1 MGRVLTLCVGLLTF
15 GSFWHTSTAAAD
27 PILITSGT
35 IAVDDGLVTVALASS
50 MRAFTL
56 AAGGDTSGG
65 TFSPGQLCVG
75 DRNCQPG
82 QLLSLALGLGGSDLN
97 GTATVDGQTY
107 PVGLGSETQGDAF
120 VGLAGSWVAPAFTG
134 ATTASIMSPFT
145 FAGRFT
151 YPAVP
156 LTDRPPEFLLGHGI
170 ATLHLKWTP
179 EFGSWDF
186 ERARYEFQAE
196 PAPVPEPATLL
207 LVGSGLAGMA
217 VARRRRRQ
225 AGSGGA

>member
-1 MGRVLTLCVGLLTF
+1 MCRALTLCVGLLTF

-27 PILITSGT
+27 PIPITSGT
-35 IAVDDGLVTVALASS
+35 IAVDDGLATVALASS
-50 MRAFTL
+50 MRAFAL
-56 AAGGDTSGG
+56 AATGDTSGG
-65 TFSPGQLCVG
+65 IFIPGQLCVG
-75 DRNCQPG
+75 DLNCQPG
-82 QLLSLALGLGGSDLN
+82 QLLSLALGLGGSDLT
-97 GTATVDGQTY
+97 GTATIDGQTY
-107 PVGLGSETQGDAF
+107 PVGLISETQGDAF

-134 ATTASIMSPFT
+134 ATTTTVMSPFT

-156 LTDRPPEFLLGHGI
+156 MTERPPEFLLGHGI
-170 ATLHLKWTP
+170 ATLNLKWTP

-207 LVGSGLAGMA
+207 FVGSGLAGMA
-217 VARRRRRQ
+217 VARRRRRK
-225 AGSGGA
+225 AVSASA

>member
-1 MGRVLTLCVGLLTF
+1 MCRVLTLCVGLLTF
-15 GSFWHTSTAAAD
+15 GSLWHASTAAAD
-27 PILITSGT
+27 PLPITSGT

-50 MRAFTL
+50 MRGFTL
-56 AAGGDTSGG
+56 AARGDTLGG
-65 TFSPGQLCVG
+65 TFSPGQCIG
-75 DRNCQPG
+75 DLNCQPG

-97 GTATVDGQTY
+97 GTATIDGQTY
-107 PVGLGSETQGDAF
+107 LVGIGTETQGDAF
-120 VGLAGSWVAPAFTG
+120 VGIAGSWVAPAFTG
-134 ATTASIMSPFT
+134 ATTTAVTSPFT

-156 LTDRPPEFLLGHGI
+156 MTDRPPEFLLGHGI
-170 ATLHLKWTP
+170 ATLNLKWTP

-207 LVGSGLAGMA
+207 FVGSGLAGMA
-217 VARRRRRQ
+217 VARRRRRK
-225 AGSGGA
+225 AVSASA